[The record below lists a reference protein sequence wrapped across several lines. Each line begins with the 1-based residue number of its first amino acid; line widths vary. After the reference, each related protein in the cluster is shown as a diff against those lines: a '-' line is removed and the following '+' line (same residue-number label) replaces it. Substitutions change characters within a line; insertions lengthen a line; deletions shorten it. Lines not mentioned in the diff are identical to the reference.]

1 MNKNVNIAIVGL
13 GQIGIYLYNELNIKK
28 SEIHKK
34 TGKRIKIVAISAKNK
49 NKKRRFS
56 ISKKIFYKNPLKIFE
71 KEKIDILFECIGSSD
86 GISKMLVEKALK
98 NKVNVITP
106 NKALISKH
114 GDNLA
119 KLAEKNKVNLEFE
132 ASVAGGIP
140 ILRTIKEG
148 LATNKINKV
157 YGILNGTTNY
167 ILSEMENTNEA
178 FDKVL
183 QKAQKLGFAEPGNP
197 KLDLNGFD
205 AFAKIRILS
214 ALSFNGK
221 ISKNK
226 CIMEGIE
233 NIKLED
239 IKIVNQLGLRIK
251 LLGISEIIDGKLFET
266 VHPSLVSKKT
276 YIGNVNGVMNAVIT
290 EGIPV
295 GQSVLQGEGAG
306 PGPTSSSLLSDLM
319 SILRGNIKFPF
330 GISSKKRKSIKPFD
344 TNNYTNSLYLR
355 FEVKDKQGVLSSI
368 TNRLAKFKISVDRII
383 QTPDKKNK
391 KARIIIITHKTKEID
406 AKKCLSIFK
415 NNKNILKFPTL
426 IRLYNYWKFI
436 LKYLKSYFLFF
447 L

>member
-1 MNKNVNIAIVGL
+1 MKKKINIAIVGL
-13 GQIGIYLYNELNIKK
+13 GQIGIYLYNELNLKK
-28 SEIHKK
+28 NEIEKK
-34 TGKRIKIVAISAKNK
+34 TGKKIKIVAISAKNR

-71 KEKIDILFECIGSSD
+71 KEKIDILFECIGFSD
-86 GISKMLVEKALK
+86 GISKKLVEKAL
-98 NKVNVITP
+98 NSKVHVITP

-119 KLAEKNKVNLEFE
+119 ILAEKNKVNLEFE

-148 LATNKINKV
+148 LATNRINKV

-167 ILSEMENTNEA
+167 ILSEMESSNQT

-221 ISKNK
+221 ISKSR

-239 IKIVNQLGLRIK
+239 IKIANQLGLRIK
-251 LLGISEIIDGKLFET
+251 LLGISEIIEGKLFET
-266 VHPSLVSKKT
+266 VHPCLVNKKT

-290 EGIPV
+290 EGKPV

-330 GISSKKRKSIKPFD
+330 GISSKKRKTIKPFD
-344 TNNYTNSLYLR
+344 IDNYTNSLYLR
-355 FEVKDKQGVLSSI
+355 FEVKDKQGVLSNI

-391 KARIIIITHKTKEID
+391 KARIIIITHKTKEIN

-415 NNKNILKFPTL
+415 SNKNILKLPTL
-426 IRLYNYWKFI
+426 IRLYN
-436 LKYLKSYFLFF
+436 
-447 L
+447 

>member
-1 MNKNVNIAIVGL
+1 MKKNINIAIVGL
-13 GQIGIYLYNELNIKK
+13 GQIGIYLYNELNLKK
-28 SEIHKK
+28 NEIEKK
-34 TGKRIKIVAISAKNK
+34 TGKKIKIVAISAKNR

-86 GISKMLVEKALK
+86 GISKRLVEKALK
-98 NKVNVITP
+98 NKVHVITP

-167 ILSEMENTNEA
+167 ILSEMENTNET

-239 IKIVNQLGLRIK
+239 IKIANQLGLRIK

-426 IRLYNYWKFI
+426 IRLYN
-436 LKYLKSYFLFF
+436 
-447 L
+447 